1 MLYPYLLVATEKADA
16 AGKQLGANHTV
27 DTCKNVRNWYSNHHQ
42 RGGMAPNNCTFRVVT
57 GRVENKKNKT
67 KAQNRQA
74 EKLAD
79 KTTDKQLKF
88 GIS

>member
-1 MLYPYLLVATEKADA
+1 MPTTPLTPART
-16 AGKQLGANHTV
+16 
-27 DTCKNVRNWYSNHHQ
+27 S
-42 RGGMAPNNCTFRVVT
+42 VT

>member
-16 AGKQLGANHTV
+16 AGKQLGE
-27 DTCKNVRNWYSNHHQ
+27 RPWYGNHHQ
-42 RGGMAPNNCTFRVVT
+42 QGGMTPNNCTFRVVT

>member
-1 MLYPYLLVATEKADA
+1 MT
-16 AGKQLGANHTV
+16 
-27 DTCKNVRNWYSNHHQ
+27 
-42 RGGMAPNNCTFRVVT
+42 PNNCTFRVVT
-57 GRVENKKNKT
+57 GRVESKKNKT